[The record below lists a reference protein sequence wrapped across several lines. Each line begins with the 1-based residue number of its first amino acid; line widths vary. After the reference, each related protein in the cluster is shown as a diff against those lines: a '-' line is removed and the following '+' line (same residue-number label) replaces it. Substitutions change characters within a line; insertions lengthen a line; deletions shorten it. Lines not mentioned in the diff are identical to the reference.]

1 MASDSH
7 NTRLGGYETR
17 TARLKK
23 DVNSSL
29 ADFKASIDTKFDVI
43 SNHLNAIEENFERH
57 VNDIIT
63 KELNESVMDIKDSI
77 IDTLKEENFRLQ
89 QKVQHLEKKL
99 SDTDIAENKL
109 EQYTRRNN
117 IEIQGI
123 PSTVHDNL
131 LEDKVIDIFSQLN
144 ITISKSD
151 IEDGHRLGKANPK
164 NTIVRFVNRKFCN
177 DALEKK
183 KNLMSINKMELGFK
197 PDVALSVLVR
207 T

>member
-7 NTRLGGYETR
+7 NTRLGGVKQELQD
-17 TARLKK
+17 LKK

-43 SNHLNAIEENFERH
+43 SNRLNAIEENFQRH

-63 KELNESVMDIKDSI
+63 KELNESVMSIKDSI
-77 IDTLKEENFRLQ
+77 IDALKEENFRLQ
-89 QKVQHLEKKL
+89 QKVQHLENKL
-99 SDTDIAENKL
+99 SDIEIAENKL

-151 IEDGHRLGKANPK
+151 IEDCHRLGKANPK
-164 NTIVRFVNRKFCN
+164 NTIVRFCQVCYCDLFYFI
-177 DALEKK
+177 LIYF
-183 KNLMSINKMELGFK
+183 S
-197 PDVALSVLVR
+197 
-207 T
+207 